1 MKYTLIIQWSEEDSC
16 FVVLLPEFEDV
27 MQPVTYGN
35 TYEEAIDNAKE
46 VLELLIESYHQ
57 EEKPLPEPITLGK
70 TLFNRLVSSF

>member
-1 MKYTLIIQWSEEDSC
+1 MKYTLIIQWSEEDNC

-57 EEKPLPEPITLGK
+57 EEKELPEPITLGK
-70 TLFNRLVSSF
+70 TIPARLVSSF